1 MKLIIRFLIVIELIS
16 IFCQQVYSQG
26 PIKIMPIGNS
36 ITMGWMDGSHTSVNQ
51 LPGYRYKLKQLLQ
64 AYGYNTDFVGSES
77 CGSDYFADCQHAGI
91 GGSRDQYVARLL
103 IDGYDERNGIQI
115 LNPPR
120 PYLDEYNPDIILLH
134 IGTNDVTHED
144 ETELIGNQQVSHILD
159 LIDQYEIR
167 SGREVIVFLALII
180 NRKKPCDTGSGCY
193 NTTLFNN
200 AIKAMALARIAAGDK
215 IVIVDMEHDAGFA
228 YDATDMVSVDN
239 IHPNATGYIKMANLW
254 YSSIVDN
261 FNTAPAVTIPDQ
273 TLEEGGTSNS
283 ILLDNYVSDLQDSD
297 QNIGWSVTQLGSPK
311 LNITINE
318 NREVSATPLDAE
330 WSGTQT
336 AVFTATDNG
345 KNGKYIKSTND
356 TVLFTVTPVNDA
368 PFFTSNPVLS
378 VDKGQLY
385 NYVFS
390 ASDIDSADI
399 LQFSVP
405 VKPDWLIF
413 YPDSKLVAGIPTQP
427 GDFPVTIRVNDGHV
441 NTDQPYT
448 IEVVGQTPVVEV
460 NLEKHISVFPNPVTD
475 HFMLLIPGR
484 SENIDFRLF
493 DPTGRPVL
501 NRMICKDCEP
511 EISIGQENLLPGVYF
526 YKIILEKDIYT
537 GKLQIIR

>member
-1 MKLIIRFLIVIELIS
+1 MKLIIRFLIVIALIS
-16 IFCQQVYSQG
+16 VFFQQVYSQS
-26 PIKIMPIGNS
+26 PIKILPLGNS
-36 ITMGWMDGSHTSVNQ
+36 ITMGWTDGTHTSVNQ
-51 LPGYRYKLKQLLQ
+51 LTGYRYDLKQLLQ
-64 AYGYNTDFVGSES
+64 AHGYSTDFVGSES
-77 CGSDYFADCQHAGI
+77 AGSDYFADCQHGGI
-91 GGSRDQYVARLL
+91 PGSRDQFVARLL

-120 PYLDEYNPDIILLH
+120 PYLDDFNPDIILLH
-134 IGTNDVTHED
+134 IGTNDVIHE
-144 ETELIGNQQVSHILD
+144 EEAELIGNQQVSTILN

-180 NRKKPCDTGSGCY
+180 NRRKPCDTGSGCY
-193 NTTLFNN
+193 NTSLFNN

-228 YDATDMVSVDN
+228 YDATDMVTVDN
-239 IHPNATGYIKMANLW
+239 IHPNATGYMKMANLW
-254 YSSIVDN
+254 YSSIADN
-261 FNTAPAVTIPDQ
+261 FNTPPTVTIPDQ

-297 QNIGWSVTQLGSPK
+297 QNINWSVTQLGTPK
-311 LNITINE
+311 LSITINA
-318 NREVSATPLDAE
+318 NRQVTVTPLDAE

-345 KNGKYIKSTND
+345 KNGKYIKSTKD
-356 TVLFTVTPVNDA
+356 TVLFTVTAVNDA
-368 PFFTSNPVLS
+368 PFFTSDPVLS
-378 VDKGQLY
+378 VDKDQLY
-385 NYVFS
+385 SYAFS

-405 VKPDWLIF
+405 VKPEWLIF

-441 NTDQPYT
+441 NSDQSYT
-448 IEVVGQTPVVEV
+448 INVIGQTPVIEV
-460 NLEKHISVFPNPVTD
+460 KNENHITVFPNPVSD

-484 SENIDFRLF
+484 SEEIDFRLF

-511 EISIGQENLLPGVYF
+511 EIYIGQENLLPGVYF
-526 YKIILEKDIYT
+526 YKILLEKKIYI
-537 GKLQIIR
+537 GKLLIIK